1 MCVVRV
7 HRSGCESERGP
18 ALRVVC
24 FPSGPSPGFVFG
36 RHQQDSDLS
45 VAHSDAD
52 LHRHKK
58 KKKKKKRHSRKSEDF
73 GRDSELRLPKAV
85 SCETVDHFR
94 RAEGTFPLADGLP
107 LEGAAP
113 FCEKTKHFRMES
125 REVRCRLPDCGQGK
139 GTLSQRWESG
149 GDRGL
154 AGSGGPRSPSL
165 GRRRSLGEGAS
176 QGRAAVSLAEPRP
189 ASSPSSREASALRL
203 EACGNAE

>member
-1 MCVVRV
+1 MRVLSVRT
-7 HRSGCESERGP
+7 SGCESERGP
-18 ALRVVC
+18 VLGAVC
-24 FPSGPSPGFVFG
+24 FPSGPSPGFVFR

-73 GRDSELRLPKAV
+73 GRDSEPRLPKAA

-94 RAEGTFPLADGLP
+94 RAEGAFPLADGLP

-125 REVRCRLPDCGQGK
+125 REVRCRLSECGQGK
-139 GTLSQRWESG
+139 GARGASGRGGGALGVAAIGALPSGGGGRARKEPHRAEQLSVSLSPAPRPHPAPARPRAAPRGWWES
-149 GDRGL
+149 
-154 AGSGGPRSPSL
+154 
-165 GRRRSLGEGAS
+165 
-176 QGRAAVSLAEPRP
+176 
-189 ASSPSSREASALRL
+189 
-203 EACGNAE
+203 

>member
-1 MCVVRV
+1 MCIVSV
-7 HRSGCESERGP
+7 HRSGCESEGGP

-24 FPSGPSPGFVFG
+24 FPSGPTPGFVFG

-73 GRDSELRLPKAV
+73 GRDSEPRLPKAA

-125 REVRCRLPDCGQGK
+125 REVRCRLSECGQGK
-139 GTLSQRWESG
+139 GARWAW
-149 GDRGL
+149 RP
-154 AGSGGPRSPSL
+154 AL

-176 QGRAAVSLAEPRP
+176 QGGAAVSLAEPRP
-189 ASSPSSREASALRL
+189 ASSPSSREASARRL
-203 EACGNAE
+203 EACGSAE